1 MLKKA
6 QEREDKIMEKR
17 RHMQVMQLIKGIKL
31 KTTHMIVR
39 EMILIFFI
47 FSRLRR
53 KRSLLAVPHPAHF
66 TRLLGQRQTSG
77 AHPEGRGTFER
88 ASEVKVI

>member
-31 KTTHMIVR
+31 KTTHMIVL
-39 EMILIFFI
+39 EMILILFYFFQAQKEAFAFGSSTPRTLHPTLGSTSDI
-47 FSRLRR
+47 WGSSRR
-53 KRSLLAVPHPAHF
+53 
-66 TRLLGQRQTSG
+66 
-77 AHPEGRGTFER
+77 
-88 ASEVKVI
+88 